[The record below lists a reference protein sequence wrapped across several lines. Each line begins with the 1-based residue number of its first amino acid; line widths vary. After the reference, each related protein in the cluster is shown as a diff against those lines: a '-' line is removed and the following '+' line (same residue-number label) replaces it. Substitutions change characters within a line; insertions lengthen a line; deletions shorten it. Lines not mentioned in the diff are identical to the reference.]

1 MPSYKVLNMEGKELE
16 TIELSDD
23 IFNQEDNPHLIYQVV
38 VNHLANRRQGTQSTL
53 TRAEVRGGGRKPW
66 KQKGTGRARQGS
78 IRSPQWKGGGVV
90 FAPKPRS
97 YAYKL
102 PKKLKRLA
110 LKVALSNKVRDNE
123 LIIIDDIKLQEV
135 KTKFAFKALQN
146 LNAKKAYIV
155 TKDNDKDTQRAF
167 RNIPF
172 TKISEARNINVYDI
186 VRHDNMILTK
196 DALETIEEV
205 FK

>member
-1 MPSYKVLNMEGKELE
+1 MPSYKVLNMEG
-16 TIELSDD
+16 
-23 IFNQEDNPHLIYQVV
+23 
-38 VNHLANRRQGTQSTL
+38 
-53 TRAEVRGGGRKPW
+53 
-66 KQKGTGRARQGS
+66 QGS
-78 IRSPQWKGGGVV
+78 TRSPQWKGGGVV

-97 YAYKL
+97 YGYKL
-102 PKKLKRLA
+102 PKKLKRQA

-123 LIIIDDIKLQEV
+123 LIIVDDIKLQEV
-135 KTKFAFKALQN
+135 KTKYAFEALQN

-172 TKISEARNINVYDI
+172 TMISEARNINVYDI
-186 VRHDNMILTK
+186 VRHDSMIITK
-196 DALETIEEV
+196 ASLETIEEV